1 MNTTAFAIC
10 AKCRHYRTRPNP
22 KLFNQSD
29 LQTPGILKAQL
40 EWDQQQDQRANEER
54 RRFEAGQEFVY
65 EPFNYAWCAAYT
77 HLGNLDASQIE
88 GALKSGKRGQLH
100 EVVEQSIEHDEER
113 MRRAKAGD
121 EVALQEL
128 AENGRAKMNPVTGEV
143 MQVYE
148 LCVGKNPD
156 GQCPLFEAK

>member
-1 MNTTAFAIC
+1 VNISTYAIC
-10 AKCRHYRTRPNP
+10 INCMHYRKRSSE
-22 KLFNQSD
+22 KLFGLSD

-40 EWDQQQDQRANEER
+40 EWDQQQDQRADEER
-54 RRFEAGQEFVY
+54 RRFEARREFVY

-77 HLGNLDASQIE
+77 HIGNLDTSQIE
-88 GALKSGKRGQLH
+88 GALKSGKRDQLH
-100 EVVEQSIEHDEER
+100 EVVEQSIKHDEER

-121 EVALQEL
+121 EVAFKEL
-128 AENGRAKMNPVTGEV
+128 SENGRAKMNPVTGEV